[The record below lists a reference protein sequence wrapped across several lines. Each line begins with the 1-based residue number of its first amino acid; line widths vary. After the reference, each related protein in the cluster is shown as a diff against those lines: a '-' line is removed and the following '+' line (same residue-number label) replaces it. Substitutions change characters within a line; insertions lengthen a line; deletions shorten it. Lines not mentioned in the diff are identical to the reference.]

1 MELVSVSLNIRKEVI
16 QKFQQY
22 LSFSEA
28 RQLEAFCHSHRCVQ
42 GSTEGIIPIWSYN
55 HLNLYETNAPVEH
68 ERYAS
73 YVYNYHVCRCLER
86 LKNDIYNSI
95 DNSVDKLFYDN
106 GMPKDYVDFEN
117 KYRAKIQKAKEVL
130 SEKNTST
137 TGIFKCSKCGSFD
150 VDTEQKQTRSAD
162 EPMTVFC
169 KCRCGARW
177 TLK

>member
-1 MELVSVSLNIRKEVI
+1 MELVSVSINIRKQVI
-16 QKFQQY
+16 QKFQEY
-22 LSFSEA
+22 VSFPEA
-28 RQLEAFCHSHRCVQ
+28 RQLEAFCHAHRCIQ
-42 GSTEGIIPIWSYN
+42 GSTQGIPIWSYN
-55 HLNLYETNAPVEH
+55 NLTLYETNGPLEH

-73 YVYNYHVCRCLER
+73 YVYNHHVCRCLER
-86 LKNDIYNSI
+86 LKLEIPQSI
-95 DNSVDKLFYDN
+95 SDVFYDTTVS
-106 GMPKDYVDFEN
+106 PDYYNFEN

-130 SEKNTST
+130 SEKST
-137 TGIFKCSKCGSFD
+137 ASTGIFKCSKCGSYD